1 MNRLL
6 LCVLAL
12 CVTTLSTETLAA
24 EDAKPQEKTTYTDHV
39 RPILR
44 EYCFSCHNQNKAQ
57 NDLKVDSYET
67 LMEGGASGAV
77 IEPGD
82 LDSSWLWDLIN
93 HNDQPNMPPNA
104 DKLPA
109 DKLALIQKWI
119 EGGALKDSGSK
130 AVVKK
135 QPTMDLSLS
144 AGAGK
149 PEGTAA
155 MPEGLSKLPVVVSQR
170 AGASTGIATS
180 PWAPLAAVAGQHQ
193 ISLYHTDSNE
203 LLGILPFPEGI
214 PYALRFSRSG
224 ALLLAG
230 GGRAASLGI
239 VVAFDVRT
247 GQRVFQVGDE
257 LDAVLAADVTA
268 DNALV
273 ALGGPEKIVRVF
285 TTADGELAYDIR
297 KHTDWIMAVEF
308 SPDGVLLA
316 TGDRSAGLAVWEA
329 DTGREFYLLN
339 DHKGAINDVSW
350 RSDSNMLAS
359 ASEDGTIKLWDMN
372 SGTAVK
378 SIDAHPGGVAA
389 IDFTQDGRL
398 VSCGRDGLVRLWD
411 VSGKKLMEF
420 PRMPDLPLEVALT
433 HDGNRVIAGDFSGQ
447 TVVWNTSD
455 GKSVGE
461 MPANPQ
467 PPKEEPAA
475 KPAEP
480 AAAPEQPAAKAEEP
494 AAKPEEPAAKPPEP
508 AAKPEA
514 PKPAE
519 S

>member
-1 MNRLL
+1 MKRLL
-6 LCVLAL
+6 SCPIGFCWVIAVL
-12 CVTTLSTETLAA
+12 VHSNSSLAA
-24 EDAKPQEKTTYTDHV
+24 DAKAEPKTTYTDHV
-39 RPILR
+39 RPVLR

-67 LMEGGASGAV
+67 LMEGGASGPI

-82 LDSSWLWDLIN
+82 LESSWFWDLIT
-93 HNDQPNMPPNA
+93 HQDEPSMPPNA
-104 DKLPA
+104 DKMPD
-109 DKLALIQKWI
+109 DKLAVIQKWI

-130 AVVKK
+130 AAVKK

-149 PEGTAA
+149 PDGPSA
-155 MPEGLSKLPVVVSQR
+155 MPEGLPKAPVVVSKR
-170 AGASTGIATS
+170 AAASTGIAAS

-193 ISLYHTDSNE
+193 VVLYNTDSAE
-203 LLGILPFPEGI
+203 LLGILPYPEGI

-230 GGRAASLGI
+230 GGRSASLGL
-239 VVAFDVRT
+239 VVVFDVRT

-257 LDAVLAADVTA
+257 LDAVLAADINENHT
-268 DNALV
+268 LI
-273 ALGGPEKIVRVF
+273 ALGGPEKLVRVF

-297 KHTDWIMAVEF
+297 KHTDWVLSIEF

-329 DTGREFYLLN
+329 DTGREFYLLT
-339 DHKGAINDVSW
+339 DHKAAINDVSW

-359 ASEDGTIKLWDMN
+359 ASEDGTVKLWDMN
-372 SGTAVK
+372 TGKAVK
-378 SIDAHPGGVAA
+378 SINAHSGGVAA
-389 IDFTQDGRL
+389 IDFSRDGRL

-411 VSGKKLMEF
+411 LSGKKLRDF
-420 PRMPDLPLEVALT
+420 PRMKDLPLEVAIS

-447 TVVWNTSD
+447 TEVWNTSD
-455 GKSVGE
+455 GKSVAQ

-467 PPKEEPAA
+467 PPVPAA
-475 KPAEP
+475 DGKSKE
-480 AAAPEQPAAKAEEP
+480 
-494 AAKPEEPAAKPPEP
+494 
-508 AAKPEA
+508 
-514 PKPAE
+514 PKPSE